1 MTIKQL
7 QALFSR
13 LQHEAGERGAV
24 IEARLGDDLDGII
37 CAITLLDR
45 PDSYTSLFL
54 MDGLD
59 DEYYVEMLISRIQ
72 IMTDQVAA

>member
-1 MTIKQL
+1 MNIRQMQTLFDQL
-7 QALFSR
+7 QR
-13 LQHEAGERGAV
+13 EAGDRGAV
-24 IEARLGDDLDGII
+24 IEAKLGGDLDGII
-37 CAITLLDR
+37 CSVTLLDR

-72 IMTDQVAA
+72 VMTDQVAA